1 MRTLMLCCSL
11 CWLSGCAGGIEKHIE
26 WGYAEPDQHPRLE
39 AVGYALISVQP
50 GANREAKMLNAIKV
64 SKLEAYRELAEQLNG
79 QYIDGQ
85 SSVGELALNDDRLRA
100 EVSGLVRGARILRSY
115 AVGDTY
121 VTEMAL
127 ETADVQ
133 SLYLISA
140 PVKRIQD
147 VQYY

>member
-1 MRTLMLCCSL
+1 MRVVMFCCCL
-11 CWLSGCAGGIEKHIE
+11 WWLSGCAGGIEKHIE

-39 AVGYALISVQP
+39 AVGYALISAQP
-50 GANREAKMLNAIKV
+50 GDNREAKMLNAIKV

-85 SSVGELALNDDRLRA
+85 SSVGELALNDDRMRA
-100 EVSGLVRGARILRSY
+100 EVSGVVRGAKVLRAY

-127 ETADVQ
+127 DTADVQ
-133 SLYLISA
+133 RLYLISA
-140 PVKRIQD
+140 PVRRIQD

>member
-1 MRTLMLCCSL
+1 MRSLMLLCCGW
-11 CWLSGCAGGIEKHIE
+11 WLSSCAGGIDKHIE
-26 WGYAEPDQHPRLE
+26 WGYAEPDQYPRLD

-79 QYIDGQ
+79 QQIDGQ
-85 SSVGELALNDDRLRA
+85 SSVGELAINDDRLRA

-127 ETADVQ
+127 DTADVQ
-133 SLYLISA
+133 RLYLISA
-140 PVKRIQD
+140 PVRRIQD